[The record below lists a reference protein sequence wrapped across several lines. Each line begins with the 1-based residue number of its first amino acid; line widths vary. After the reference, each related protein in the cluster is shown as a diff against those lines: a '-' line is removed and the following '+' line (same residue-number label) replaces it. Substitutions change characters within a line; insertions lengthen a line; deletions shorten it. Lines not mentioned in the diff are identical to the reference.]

1 LPEISSPESVELEG
15 ADGGPLR
22 LDLYA
27 PRTADDA
34 EPPSAAAARP
44 PIVLIHGFRGYKDWG
59 FFPLLA
65 GRLAEAGFPAVT
77 FSVSGSGIV
86 GSDGAFTEAE
96 RFRRN
101 TYAKELADLA
111 RVVGWALARGAPHAG
126 LIGHSRG
133 GTLALLHA
141 ASDRRIG
148 CLATLAAPFRIGV
161 WKPEQVAAW
170 ERGEDAT
177 IHDFRTRTEL
187 RLGPDLW
194 EDFTRNRDRY
204 DAARAIESLEI
215 PLLILQ
221 GDKDAVVPLDDAVSI
236 ASHASSVTTELR
248 VIEGAGHS
256 FQAGDKIRRTPP
268 QLLDM
273 IEAVTAW
280 MRRWLA
286 RPL

>member
-1 LPEISSPESVELEG
+1 MPGISSPESVELEG

-27 PRTADDA
+27 P
-34 EPPSAAAARP
+34 AAPGP
-44 PIVLIHGFRGYKDWG
+44 PIVLVHGFRGYKDWG

-101 TYAKELADLA
+101 TYSKELADLA
-111 RVVGWALARGAPHAG
+111 RVVGWALSRGAPRAG

-170 ERGEDAT
+170 ERGDDTT
-177 IHDFRTRTEL
+177 IHDFRTRGEL
-187 RLGPDLW
+187 QLGPDLW

-204 DAARAIESLEI
+204 DTARAIESLEI
-215 PLLILQ
+215 PLLIVQ
-221 GDKDAVVPLDDAVSI
+221 GDKDAVVPLEDAVSI